1 MNNNTY
7 TRNMIKKF
15 IFRIDFINEISDLKE
30 NIPSNVTSKIV
41 SNFPNS
47 IMADVVESEIQ
58 IKKDLIRK
66 KDRPFKQ
73 WEYIS
78 TDNSNKI
85 VITPNFLLYDCSQ
98 YISFEDVLDKFLLI
112 IEEILKF
119 DNVQIG
125 RIGIRYINGFP
136 ASEFEINSI
145 SDWEKYF
152 DSNLFAFSKFGGNQS
167 NITNMV
173 NSIEFSYPEFRIKFK
188 SGFNNRNYPLIVTR
202 PDFTI
207 DCDGYSNAVVTSFE
221 ELKLIINSIHEELE
235 KIFEKSITDDM
246 RNKLNG

>member
-1 MNNNTY
+1 
-7 TRNMIKKF
+7 
-15 IFRIDFINEISDLKE
+15 
-30 NIPSNVTSKIV
+30 
-41 SNFPNS
+41 
-47 IMADVVESEIQ
+47 MADVVESEIQ

-173 NSIEFSYPEFRIKFK
+173 NSIEFSYPEFRVKFK
-188 SGFNNRNYPLIVTR
+188 SGFYNRNYPLIVTR